1 MFKWDK
7 YGRNH
12 HFIGCV
18 MHLFYTLILII
29 YVKQSYLV
37 ESENQLIYAILIAV
51 GIIYPAL
58 YDMT

>member
-1 MFKWDK
+1 
-7 YGRNH
+7 
-12 HFIGCV
+12 